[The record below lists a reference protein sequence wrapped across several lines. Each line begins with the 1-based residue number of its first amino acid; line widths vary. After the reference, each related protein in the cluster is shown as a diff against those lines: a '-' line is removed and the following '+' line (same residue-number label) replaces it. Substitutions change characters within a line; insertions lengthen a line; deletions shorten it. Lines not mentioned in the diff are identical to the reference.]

1 MRRPIDPLER
11 IAALGPVEPYRVK
24 MVESI
29 RKTTREE
36 RERSLDDAGYNLF
49 RVPAEAVFI
58 DLLTDSGTG
67 AMSQHQWAGLMQG
80 DESYAGA
87 RSFYRLRDTVR
98 EIFGLPEVIP
108 THQGRAAEHLLF
120 AELVRPGQRVISNTF
135 FDTTRANAED
145 AGAEAIDLPAPESH
159 DLRSTQPFKGDVDL
173 DRLAAALSSAKPGEI
188 VGVVMT
194 VTNNAGGG
202 QPVSLANLRDAR
214 TICRH
219 HGIPLIVD
227 ASRIAENAFFIK
239 EREEGLAEKS
249 VAEIVRAIGECAD
262 ILTMSAKKD
271 GLVNIGG
278 LLVLR
283 DPVLAEGIR
292 RRMVITEGFPTYGG
306 LAGRDLEAIAVG
318 LREVLDE
325 EYLAHRIG
333 QVAFLA
339 GLLRDLGVPMI
350 EPPGGHG
357 VFVDAGAFLPHI
369 PRDRFP
375 GQALALA
382 LYLEGGVRTVEIGSV
397 MFGEDPTGTRPELV
411 RLAIPRRVY
420 SNAHLGHVAGT
431 FAALREQR
439 SSIRGVAIVEEPPVL
454 RHFTARFAL
463 V

>member
-1 MRRPIDPLER
+1 MQGAMDPLAR

-24 MVESI
+24 MVEPI

-36 RERSLDDAGYNLF
+36 RERALSEAGYNLF

-67 AMSQHQWAGLMQG
+67 AMSQGQWAGLMQG

-98 EIFGLPEVIP
+98 ELFGLPEVIP

-120 AELVRPGQRVISNTF
+120 AELVRPGQRVLSNTF

-159 DLRSTQPFKGDVDL
+159 DLSSHLPFKGDVDL
-173 DRLAAALSSAKPGEI
+173 DQLAAALSAARPGEI
-188 VGVVMT
+188 AGVVMT

-202 QPVSLANLRDAR
+202 QPVSMANLRGAR
-214 TICRH
+214 DICRH
-219 HGIPLIVD
+219 HGVPLIVD

-239 EREEGLAEKS
+239 EREEGLSQKS

-262 ILTMSAKKD
+262 VLTMSAKKD

-283 DPVLAEGIR
+283 DPELAERIR
-292 RRMVITEGFPTYGG
+292 RRMVVTEGFPTYGG
-306 LAGRDLEAIAVG
+306 LAGRDLEAMAVG
-318 LREVLDE
+318 LREVVDE

-339 GLLRDLGVPMI
+339 DLLRDLGVPMI

-369 PRDRFP
+369 PRDQFP
-375 GQALALA
+375 GQALAVA

-397 MFGEDPTGTRPELV
+397 MFGEDPTGSRPELV

-420 SNAHLGHVAGT
+420 SNAQLGHVAST
-431 FAALREQR
+431 FAALREKR
-439 SSIRGVAIVEEPPVL
+439 TSLRGIIIVEEPPVL

>member
-1 MRRPIDPLER
+1 MHGSMDPLDR

-24 MVESI
+24 MVEPI
-29 RKTTREE
+29 RRTTRTE
-36 RERSLDDAGYNLF
+36 REALLAEAGYNLF
-49 RVPAEAVFI
+49 RIPAEAVFI

-67 AMSQHQWAGLMQG
+67 AMSQLQWSGLMQG

-98 EIFGLPEVIP
+98 ELFGLPEVIP

-120 AELVRPGQRVISNTF
+120 AELVKPGQRVLSNTF

-145 AGAEAIDLPAPESH
+145 AGATAVDLPAPESH
-159 DLRSTQPFKGDVDL
+159 DLGSSRPFKGDIDL
-173 DRLAAALSSAKPGEI
+173 EELEVALRAAPAGEI
-188 VGVVMT
+188 AGVVMT

-202 QPVSLANLRDAR
+202 QPVSLANLKGAQAL
-214 TICRH
+214 CRR
-219 HGIPLIVD
+219 HGIPLVLD
-227 ASRIAENAFFIK
+227 ASRIAENAFFIH
-239 EREEGLAEKS
+239 ERETGLAQKS
-249 VAEIVRAIGECAD
+249 IAEIVRAMGDCAD
-262 ILTMSAKKD
+262 IITMSAKKD

-283 DPVLAEGIR
+283 DPELAERIR
-292 RRMVITEGFPTYGG
+292 RRMVVTEGFPTYGG
-306 LAGRDLEAIAVG
+306 LAGRDLEAMAAG

-333 QVAFLA
+333 QVGFLA
-339 GLLRDLGVPMI
+339 SLLRDLGVPLI

-357 VFVDAGAFLPHI
+357 VFVDAGGFLPHI
-369 PRDRFP
+369 PRERFP
-375 GQALALA
+375 GQALAIA
-382 LYLEGGVRTVEIGSV
+382 LYLEGGIRSCEIGSV

-420 SNAHLGHVAGT
+420 SNAQLGLVART
-431 FAALREQR
+431 FAELRELR
-439 SSIRGVAIVEEPPVL
+439 STLKGVAIVEEPPVL

>member
-1 MRRPIDPLER
+1 MQRPIDPLER

-24 MVESI
+24 MVEPI
-29 RKTTREE
+29 RKTSREE
-36 RERSLDDAGYNLF
+36 RERALSEAGYNLF
-49 RVPAEAVFI
+49 RIPAEAVFI

-98 EIFGLPEVIP
+98 EVFGLPEVIP

-120 AELVRPGQRVISNTF
+120 AELVRPGQRALSNTF

-145 AGAEAIDLPAPESH
+145 AGAEAIDLPARGSH
-159 DLRSTQPFKGDVDL
+159 DISSDQPFKGDVDL
-173 DRLAAALSSAKPGEI
+173 DELASTLAAAAPGEI
-188 VGVVMT
+188 AGFVMT

-202 QPVSLANLRDAR
+202 QPVSLANLRGAQ
-214 TICRH
+214 TLCRRY
-219 HGIPLIVD
+219 GVPLIVD

-239 EREEGLAEKS
+239 EREAGFAQKS
-249 VAEIVRAIGECAD
+249 VAEIVRAIGDCAD

-283 DPVLAEGIR
+283 DPDLAERIR
-292 RRMVITEGFPTYGG
+292 RRMVVTEGFPTYGG

-325 EYLAHRIG
+325 GYLAHRIG

-339 GLLRDLGVPMI
+339 DLLRDLGVPMI

-357 VFVDAGAFLPHI
+357 VFVDAGSFLPHI
-369 PRDRFP
+369 PREQFP
-375 GQALALA
+375 GQALAVA

-397 MFGEDPTGTRPELV
+397 MFGEDPTGARPELV

-420 SNAHLGHVAGT
+420 SNAQLGHVAGT
-431 FAALREQR
+431 FAAIREQR
-439 SSIRGVAIVEEPPVL
+439 SSIRGVTIVEEPPVL
-454 RHFTARFAL
+454 RHFSARFAL